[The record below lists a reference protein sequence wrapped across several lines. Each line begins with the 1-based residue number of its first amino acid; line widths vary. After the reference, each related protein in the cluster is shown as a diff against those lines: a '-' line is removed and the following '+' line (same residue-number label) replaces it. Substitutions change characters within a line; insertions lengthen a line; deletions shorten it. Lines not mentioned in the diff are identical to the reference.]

1 MNKTEHELNGELKV
15 KGLPVDNVDNALY
28 KVYPEWV
35 SYSALAVE
43 KLFV

>member
-15 KGLPVDNVDNALY
+15 EGLPVDNVDNALLQGLS
-28 KVYPEWV
+28 EMGFI
-35 SYSALAVE
+35 SALAVE